1 MMITPQN
8 SFFFNKVSLSIMD
21 LIGCYPNL
29 IKVVADALKLSGL
42 YLK

>member
-1 MMITPQN
+1 
-8 SFFFNKVSLSIMD
+8 MD

-42 YLK
+42 YLKWVHTDMQAKTHLSS